1 MSTFRLATV
10 DQAAAVVLRERVDQ
24 AVVLRERMRT
34 HMRKMYFAA
43 GPAENLSGTA
53 VKKNGR
59 SGGMRIGR
67 LQVLFSIPK
76 MAVVDRGRWQ
86 TQKW

>member
-10 DQAAAVVLRERVDQ
+10 DQAVAAVVLRERVDQ

-43 GPAENLSGTA
+43 GPAEYLSGTA
-53 VKKNGR
+53 VKETEG
-59 SGGMRIGR
+59 
-67 LQVLFSIPK
+67 
-76 MAVVDRGRWQ
+76 VVE
-86 TQKW
+86 